1 MTCCSRI
8 SSVIFPP
15 LGVLMSRGC
24 SADLIIN
31 VALTTLGYFPGLIHS
46 CYIIE
51 KTNEEQYD
59 YISGHNHCVNHSV
72 PTVVVVSTPTQ
83 HSIQSANNV
92 APYKKST
99 HQVLDEQSFDIP
111 PPTYDSINQ

>member
-31 VALTTLGYFPGLIHS
+31 VALTSLGYFPGLIHS

-59 YISGHNHCVNHSV
+59 YITGYSHCVNHSV
-72 PTVVVVSTPTQ
+72 PAVVIVSTPTQ
-83 HSIQSANNV
+83 PSIQSANNV
-92 APYKKST
+92 APYKKSSQDQNE
-99 HQVLDEQSFDIP
+99 HSFDTP